1 MTWFRTLLRP
11 WLRLI
16 VSRIDRFLAAI
27 LLTVGLACIMPAH
40 GEAATAVGWLTNAA
54 IALLFFMHGAKLSPE
69 AAFAGLRQWRL
80 HTLVFA
86 GTFALF
92 PLLGI
97 TAHALAPGLLPE
109 SLWPGFLLL
118 TALPS
123 TVQASIAFTSVAGG
137 NVAAALC
144 SASASNLFG
153 IFLTPVIAGY
163 LLASHGL
170 GLSTHSV
177 LAVIE
182 QLLLPFAA
190 GQLLRPWIGGLME
203 RHPRALKAVDYGSI
217 LLIVYSAFSHGVV
230 NGIWHQ
236 VDVVQLVRLAL
247 VNAALLATVIT
258 ALTFA
263 SRWLG
268 FSRADEITIV
278 FCGSKKS
285 LASGLP
291 MANVLFAGHVGLG
304 IIPVMLFH
312 QIQLMVCASLARR
325 YAARG
330 AQSRGSIG
338 SLPNASTAKTSG
350 LSARRWLPKYECER
364 PL

>member
-1 MTWFRTLLRP
+1 MT
-11 WLRLI
+11 RLQLI
-16 VSRIDRFLAAI
+16 WSRIDRFLAAI
-27 LLTVGLACIMPAH
+27 LLTVGLACIMPAR
-40 GEAATAVGWLTNAA
+40 GEAAVAVGWLTDAA
-54 IALLFFMHGAKLSPE
+54 IALLFFMHGAQLSPE
-69 AAFAGLRQWRL
+69 AAFLGLRQWRL
-80 HTLVFA
+80 HTLVFLS
-86 GTFALF
+86 TFMLF
-92 PLLGI
+92 PLLGM
-97 TAHALAPGLLPE
+97 TAHHLAPGLLPAA
-109 SLWPGFLLL
+109 LWPGFLLL

-137 NVAAALC
+137 NVPAALC

-153 IFLTPVIAGY
+153 IFLTPLIASY

-170 GLSTHSV
+170 ALSAHSV
-177 LAVIE
+177 LAIIV

-190 GQLLRPWIGGLME
+190 GQMLRPWLGAFIA
-203 RHPRALKAVDYGSI
+203 RHARTLKYVDYGSI

-230 NGIWHQ
+230 DGIWHQ
-236 VDVVQLVRLAL
+236 VGIAQLVRLAL

-258 ALTFA
+258 IVTFT

-291 MANVLFAGHVGLG
+291 IASILFAGHVGLG
-304 IIPVMLFH
+304 VIPVMLFH

-330 AQSRGSIG
+330 ASR
-338 SLPNASTAKTSG
+338 TAAAHSQAVADRHRVT
-350 LSARRWLPKYECER
+350 A
-364 PL
+364 

>member
-1 MTWFRTLLRP
+1 MAWLRP
-11 WLRLI
+11 IW
-16 VSRIDRFLAAI
+16 SRIDRFLAAI
-27 LLTVGLACIMPAH
+27 LLTVGLACVMPAR
-40 GEAATAVGWLTNAA
+40 GEAAVAVGWLTDAA
-54 IALLFFMHGAKLSPE
+54 IGLLFFLHGAKLSPE
-69 AAFAGLRQWRL
+69 AAFLGLRQWRL
-80 HTLVFA
+80 HTLVFL

-97 TAHALAPGLLPE
+97 AAHFLAPSLLPA

-123 TVQASIAFTSVAGG
+123 TMQASIAFTSVAGG
-137 NVAAALC
+137 NVPAALC

-153 IFLTPVIAGY
+153 IFLTPLIASY

-170 GLSTHSV
+170 GLSAHSV
-177 LAVIE
+177 IAIIE
-182 QLLLPFAA
+182 QLLLPFVA
-190 GQLLRPWIGGLME
+190 GQLLRPWLGAFIMRNARL
-203 RHPRALKAVDYGSI
+203 LKFVDYGSI

-236 VDVVQLVRLAL
+236 VDVVQLLRLAL
-247 VNAALLATVIT
+247 VNAALLAMVIT
-258 ALTFA
+258 ILAFT

-268 FSRADEITIV
+268 FSRADEIAII

-291 MANVLFAGHVGLG
+291 MASVLFAGHVGLG
-304 IIPVMLFH
+304 VIPVMLFH

-330 AQSRGSIG
+330 GGRLATEDSRR
-338 SLPNASTAKTSG
+338 ASDRDLVCIPEFAG
-350 LSARRWLPKYECER
+350 AEVARKL
-364 PL
+364 

>member
-1 MTWFRTLLRP
+1 MTGRAAISIWEMRLSMT

-16 VSRIDRFLAAI
+16 WSHIDRFLAAI
-27 LLTVGLACIMPAH
+27 LLTVALSCVMPAR
-40 GEAATAVGWLTNAA
+40 GEAAVAVGWLTDAA
-54 IALLFFMHGAKLSPE
+54 IALLFFMHGARLSPQ
-69 AAFAGLRQWRL
+69 AALLGLRQWRL
-80 HTLVFA
+80 HTLVFL

-97 TAHALAPGLLPE
+97 TAHTLAPNLLPA
-109 SLWPGFLLL
+109 SMWPGLLLL

-137 NVAAALC
+137 NVPAALC

-170 GLSTHSV
+170 GLSLHSL
-177 LAVIE
+177 LAIIE

-190 GQLLRPWIGGLME
+190 GQLLRPWLGTFIT
-203 RHPRALKAVDYGSI
+203 RNARALKIVDYGSI

-236 VDVVQLVRLAL
+236 VDAAQLIQLAF
-247 VNAALLATVIT
+247 VNAALLGAVIT
-258 ALTFA
+258 ILTFT

-304 IIPVMLFH
+304 IVPVMLFH

-330 AQSRGSIG
+330 AK
-338 SLPNASTAKTSG
+338 TA
-350 LSARRWLPKYECER
+350 AAAER
-364 PL
+364 SVRSSDGRLVRAPELAEQK

>member
-1 MTWFRTLLRP
+1 MT
-11 WLRLI
+11 RLSMI
-16 VSRIDRFLAAI
+16 ASRVDRFLAAI
-27 LLTVGLACIMPAH
+27 VLTVAISCVLPAR
-40 GEAATAVGWLTNAA
+40 GEAAVAVDWLTTAA
-54 IALLFFMHGAKLSPE
+54 VALLFFMHGAKLSPE
-69 AAFAGLRQWRL
+69 AAFHGLRQWRL
-80 HTLVFA
+80 HTLVFLS
-86 GTFALF
+86 TFALF
-92 PLLGI
+92 PLLGL

-123 TVQASIAFTSVAGG
+123 TVQASIAFTSVARG
-137 NVAAALC
+137 NVPAALC

-163 LLASHGL
+163 LLASHGP
-170 GLSTHSV
+170 GLSAHAAVSV
-177 LAVIE
+177 IV
-182 QLLLPFAA
+182 QLFLPFAA
-190 GQLLRPWIGGLME
+190 GQLLRPWLHGLLN
-203 RHPRALKAVDYGSI
+203 RDPRLLKLVDYGSI

-236 VDVVQLVRLAL
+236 VDTLQLVQLAL
-247 VNAALLATVIT
+247 VNAALLAIVLGTLTVV
-258 ALTFA
+258 
-263 SRWLG
+263 SRRLG

-291 MANVLFAGHVGLG
+291 IAAVLFGGHVGLA

-325 YAARG
+325 YAARNDAG
-330 AQSRGSIG
+330 HEA
-338 SLPNASTAKTSG
+338 PDMAG
-350 LSARRWLPKYECER
+350 LAEPEMAR
-364 PL
+364 